1 VTVAGSPD
9 PPDADLVARARQ
21 GEEEAFAEL
30 VRRHERP
37 VYNLA
42 YRMLGRAEDARDA
55 AQDAFVSCY
64 RNLRRFRGDAAFATW
79 LHRIAVN
86 ACYDILR
93 KRRVEPVELDE
104 GLGEAASGDHADQTS
119 DAVDVQRALAR
130 VPAEFRAVMI
140 LHDVQGLPYED
151 IAAALE
157 VPVGTVK
164 SRLHRGRVALGEAL
178 GAARRRTDRTK
189 REPAAAR
196 APSKRTT
203 TAKRAR
209 KPGVV
214 VNGLMRA
221 LEAE

>member
-1 VTVAGSPD
+1 MTPAGSGD
-9 PPDADLVARARQ
+9 PTDIELVARARQ
-21 GEEEAFAEL
+21 GEDDAFAEL
-30 VRRHERP
+30 VRRHERL

-64 RNLRRFRGDAAFATW
+64 RNLRRFRGEAAFGTW

-93 KRRVEPVELDE
+93 KRRQEPVELDE
-104 GLGEAASGDHADQTS
+104 GLGEAAAPGDHAERTS
-119 DAVDVQRALAR
+119 DAVDVQRALSR

-157 VPVGTVK
+157 IPVGTVK
-164 SRLHRGRVALGEAL
+164 SRLHRGRVALGQEL
-178 GAARRRTDRTK
+178 GAVRRGTDRVK
-189 REPAAAR
+189 REPGGAR
-196 APSKRTT
+196 APSKRS
-203 TAKRAR
+203 TAAKATRKRA
-209 KPGVV
+209 GS
-214 VNGLMRA
+214 
-221 LEAE
+221 